1 MNAFKQLHQSKD
13 EVFERGG
20 INVFRG
26 PNGITKPI
34 PPVNSAVKLSSTTW

>member
-13 EVFERGG
+13 EVFERGV

-26 PNGITKPI
+26 RTELQNQFP
-34 PPVNSAVKLSSTTW
+34 L